1 MSNKIEGD
9 APDHSSSEDS
19 QKSKSQEFVETL
31 KKKYLELYIHSRMDW
46 PKRTTNSVEFF
57 EWIKQNAPFSNEEK
71 KILFPSKV
79 EDAGKDLPLTREE
92 KKQKMRWW
100 KWKRDRQ

>member
-1 MSNKIEGD
+1 MLSQSEGD
-9 APDHSSSEDS
+9 APDNSSSEDF
-19 QKSKSQEFVETL
+19 QKSKPQEFVDSL
-31 KKKYLELYIHSRMDW
+31 KKKYLELYIQSRMDW
-46 PKRTTNSVEFF
+46 PKRLENSIEFF

-71 KILFPSKV
+71 KILFPSKA
-79 EDAGKDLPLTREE
+79 EKDTWLTREE